1 MYTVRTIYQTVNK
14 RFRFTSFCPRS
25 DSKNMLIQKLIS
37 GTRMRKLDEPSKR
50 HTIRN
55 NANKESS
62 RIVKKSSTDRVVI
75 IRGAAVE
82 RAVVL
87 EDKVVVGIKK
97 QLISVSS
104 LALSHPSSLR
114 RNQKNS
120 LMRTHQQSKLPLA
133 MEATAKPVID
143 R

>member
-1 MYTVRTIYQTVNK
+1 
-14 RFRFTSFCPRS
+14 
-25 DSKNMLIQKLIS
+25 MLIQKLRS
-37 GTRMRKLDEPSKR
+37 GTRMRKLDGPSTR
-50 HTIRN
+50 HIKRN

-62 RIVKKSSTDRVVI
+62 RIVKKNSTDRVI

-97 QLISVSS
+97 LLISVSS

-120 LMRTHQQSKLPLA
+120 LMRTHQRSKLPLE
-133 MEATAKPVID
+133 MEATAKLVID

>member
-1 MYTVRTIYQTVNK
+1 M
-14 RFRFTSFCPRS
+14 
-25 DSKNMLIQKLIS
+25 KNMLIQKLRS
-37 GTRMRKLDEPSKR
+37 GTRMKKLEKPSRR
-50 HTIRN
+50 HIIRN
-55 NANKESS
+55 SANRESS
-62 RIVKKSSTDRVVI
+62 RIVKRNSIDRVI

-82 RAVVL
+82 RAVVP

-120 LMRTHQQSKLPLA
+120 LMRTHQQSNLPL
-133 MEATAKPVID
+133 EATAKPAID

>member
-1 MYTVRTIYQTVNK
+1 M
-14 RFRFTSFCPRS
+14 
-25 DSKNMLIQKLIS
+25 KNMLIQKLRS
-37 GTRMRKLDEPSKR
+37 GTRMRKLDGPSKR

-62 RIVKKSSTDRVVI
+62 RIVIKSSTDRVVI

-120 LMRTHQQSKLPLA
+120 LMRTHQQSNLPL
-133 MEATAKPVID
+133 EVTAKPVID